1 MQTQALYFGAFSI
14 IYYIQIKNHPPDL
27 IFHWKRDLRGRNR
40 IVVRFTSK
48 YAISAYRHWNC
59 EFDSHSLWACLMK
72 VIPETGRV
80 H

>member
-48 YAISAYRHWNC
+48 YAISAYRH
-59 EFDSHSLWACLMK
+59 
-72 VIPETGRV
+72 
-80 H
+80 